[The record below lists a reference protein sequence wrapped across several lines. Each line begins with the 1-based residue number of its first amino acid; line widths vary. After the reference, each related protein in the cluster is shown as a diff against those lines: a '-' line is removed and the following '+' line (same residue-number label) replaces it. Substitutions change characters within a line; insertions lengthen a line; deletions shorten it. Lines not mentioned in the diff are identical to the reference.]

1 MYEMQLSDIAPGRMQ
16 RIKSSGRDA
25 NPAAWTRIISYKL
38 ILKEERKML
47 FNLFG
52 GKDINKGLEAYKAED
67 NAVLLDV
74 RTKEEYS
81 QFHIK
86 GSVNI
91 PLQNLERVGEL
102 IEDKSTPIFVH
113 CQSGA
118 RSARAA
124 HMLKN
129 FGYRRVSDIGGLNTY
144 NGRPQ

>member
-1 MYEMQLSDIAPGRMQ
+1 
-16 RIKSSGRDA
+16 
-25 NPAAWTRIISYKL
+25 
-38 ILKEERKML
+38 ML

-129 FGYRRVSDIGGLNTY
+129 SGYRRVSDIGGLNTY